1 MCVCVF
7 SRVSIDG
14 EQMVS
19 ASCISGRRCVCVCVR
34 VHVAG
39 LVLIHTLPAPLIVKW
54 ITPCVQTER
63 EGRKAA
69 EHKMELGGC
78 L

>member
-1 MCVCVF
+1 MGADGIGKLHQRQAVC
-7 SRVSIDG
+7 
-14 EQMVS
+14 MH
-19 ASCISGRRCVCVCVR
+19 

-39 LVLIHTLPAPLIVKW
+39 LVSIHTLPAPLIVKW

-69 EHKMELGGC
+69 EHKMELEGC